1 MKIALIGPGIM
12 PIPPVGWGAVEILIW
27 EYYNGLTKLGND
39 VHIINTPNTTE
50 IIQIVNSGNFDVVH
64 LHYDVFYHIL
74 DKINCKKILMTS
86 YYPYINNMD
95 KIISENFTPIFNYMV
110 SQNSHKIQCLSQE
123 IYDFLISYGANK
135 EKLFVLP
142 NGANDEKFKFVI
154 KPNKSDRAIY
164 LGKIEPR
171 KKQYVY
177 QNVENIDFAG
187 DLCDDNFNAYNENY
201 LGKWSKDVLYEIM
214 TEYASLVL
222 LSDGDACPLVCSEA
236 LIAGLGLVVSKS
248 AIGDIDIT
256 KPYVTVIPDD
266 KLFDI
271 KYVKQEIN
279 KNIEISKTMRAEIRE
294 YGIKMFSWNNI
305 FKKYIEILNNIKD
318 T

>member
-27 EYYNGLTKLGND
+27 EYYNGLTKLGHD

-50 IIQIVNSGNFDVVH
+50 IIKIVNSGNFDVVH

-86 YYPYINNMD
+86 YYPYINNMN
-95 KIISENFTPIFNYMV
+95 KIISENFTPIFNYMI
-110 SQNSHKIQCLSQE
+110 SQDSHKIQCLSE
-123 IYDFLISYGANK
+123 DIYDFLLSYGANK
-135 EKLFVLP
+135 ERLFVLP
-142 NGANDEKFKFVI
+142 NGANDDKFKFVI
-154 KPNKSDRAIY
+154 NPKKSNRAIY

-171 KKQYVY
+171 KKQYMY
-177 QNVENIDFAG
+177 QYIENIDFAG
-187 DLCDDNFNAYNENY
+187 DLCDNNFNADNINY
-201 LGKWSKDVLYEIM
+201 LGKWSKDVLYENM

-248 AIGDIDIT
+248 AVGDIDIT

-266 KLFDI
+266 KLNDI
-271 KYVKQEIN
+271 EYVKQEIN
-279 KNIEISKTMRAEIRE
+279 KNIEISKTMRKEIRE
-294 YGIKMFSWNNI
+294 YGIKMFSWHNI
-305 FKKYIEILNNIKD
+305 FKKYVEILNNIKD

>member
-27 EYYNGLTKLGND
+27 EYYNGLTKLGHD

-50 IIQIVNSGNFDVVH
+50 IIKIVNNGKFDVVH

-74 DKINCKKILMTS
+74 DKVNCKKILMTS
-86 YYPYINNMD
+86 YYPYINNMN
-95 KIISENFTPIFNYMV
+95 KIISENFAPIFNYMV

-123 IYDFLISYGANK
+123 IYDFFVSYGANK

-177 QNVENIDFAG
+177 QNIENIDFAG
-187 DLCDDNFNAYNENY
+187 DLCDKKFNANNENY
-201 LGKWSKDVLYEIM
+201 LGKWSKEILYENM

-248 AIGDIDIT
+248 AVGDIDIT
-256 KPYVTVIPDD
+256 KPYITVIPDD
-266 KLFDI
+266 KLNDI
-271 KYVKQEIN
+271 EYVKQEIN
-279 KNIEISKTMRAEIRE
+279 KNIEISKTMRTEIRE

-305 FKKYIEILNNIKD
+305 FEKYIEILNNIKD